1 MVFLERIKPM
11 FDRFLGCCHEEASLD
26 IVHGEDVDVAKQ
38 APAVFDEGVEVL
50 LGVVDILDKQIFE
63 GHAAIRFLD
72 VALERGS

>member
-1 MVFLERIKPM
+1 M
-11 FDRFLGCCHEEASLD
+11 FDRLLGSRHKIAALD
-26 IVHGEDVDVAKQ
+26 IVHGKDIHVAKQ

-50 LGVVDILDKQIFE
+50 LGVVDILDKEIFE